1 MSKSALKHLK
11 STCRVC
17 GKYASN
23 KRSPKIFERTNTKM
37 IDNIEALTGLRV
49 NFPLTDL

>member
-23 KRSPKIFERTNTKM
+23 KRSPKIFDRTNTKT
-37 IDNIEALTGLRV
+37 IDCIEAITGLRV
-49 NFPLTDL
+49 ILRL